1 MNPAPESLMS
11 RSVKN
16 SVCENTGVDAPRKK
30 GPSCTRPSDRQRI
43 YKALQ
48 RYLGTGL
55 SDVKQL
61 QGSSNLYRL
70 RVGDWRAVFTLE
82 EGGVLRSEIYR

>member
-1 MNPAPESLMS
+1 VRTLEWTLRA
-11 RSVKN
+11 
-16 SVCENTGVDAPRKK
+16 RKDLHAL
-30 GPSCTRPSDRQRI
+30 DRQIAQRI

-82 EGGVLRSEIYR
+82 EGGVHRSEIYR